1 MQVITKNNA
10 QFDVEGQKYTKEAL
24 EFLNFAADTEI
35 AFYNLYQFEGASE
48 ATLEA
53 VQKALFD
60 TEKLTFIEEIPSA
73 DYTFRYRQVTG
84 QYNEHEQMMT
94 EMIQH
99 VLGFEEVK
107 VFHSKVVTL
116 DNVTS
121 DQGQIFENYFI
132 NPVENTVIAMDEP
145 PFEIYPSS
153 TEELEEVVGFTE
165 MTETDLINL
174 AQKFSMDLD
183 DLLFCQEY
191 FKSEHRNPNLTELK
205 VIDTYW
211 SDHCRHTTFN
221 TQIDIVTID
230 AGRYEP
236 LFKAAL
242 NDYLEKRAQLGRSER
257 PITLM
262 DLGTIQ
268 SRYLRENGILDNV
281 EISPE
286 VNACALE
293 IKVDVDG
300 TEEDWILYFKNETHN
315 HPTEIEPFGGASTC
329 VGGGVRDPLSG
340 RSWVYQGMR
349 ISGAKDPNLPLEA
362 THPEKLPQRTITKRA
377 LEGNSDYANQI
388 GLTGGYAEEIYHP
401 GYEAKRLETG
411 ALISA
416 APKENIVREIPV
428 ATDKII
434 LLGGRTGRDGL
445 GAAVGSSQIQTE
457 QSLEN
462 AGAEVQK
469 GAAAIERKIT
479 RLFRRGEATRLIKRC
494 NDFGAGG
501 ISVAVGELADGLDIQ
516 LDDVPV
522 KYPGMHGGEIALSE
536 SQERM
541 AVVVAEKDIEAFLQ
555 YCEEEDVESTII
567 AEVTGNDRM
576 QMTWS
581 GKQIIDLSR
590 AFLDSNGAA
599 KHANAT
605 LLQPKTL
612 FQNDVKAG
620 TVWDETSL
628 KAYMSTLNRASQKAM
643 AEQFDGS
650 IGRASVLFPFG
661 GKYRATPELGMV
673 SKLPVAGG
681 KTTTTSGMAYGFDPY
696 LSEQSPF
703 HGAFYS
709 VIESVSRMVALGFDY
724 KDLRLSFQEFF
735 ENLQNDPERWGKPVL
750 SLLGANLAMSGLDL
764 ASIGGKDS
772 MSGTFDDIDV
782 PPTLLSFAVAQ
793 GRVDQVVSRAFKQVG
808 STVVLVENPLNRDW
822 TIDLDQEKAIYDA
835 IHELAKGDALLA
847 ASTVGFNGMLK
858 DLIEMSYGNG
868 ISIAVSEDF
877 TNRLAEPMMGAF
889 LLELAGSPKD
899 LLGDIPYQVVG
910 QTQADTIQIAGQ
922 DYAVKAI
929 ETASNE
935 VFASVFDQIENANRQ
950 TPKIVAGNSFACPN
964 SSLGKTAT
972 PVKALIPVLYGTNG
986 EYDLQF
992 ALEEAGFDCQVMVIA
1007 DSSNAKF
1014 EQSIQTLLEN
1024 LKDTQLLAL
1033 PNGSIFGNQT
1043 DEQGRAWELIL
1054 NRPDVS
1060 QAIDAHLQANRL
1072 IIGSGSAFSALI
1084 RTGLIE
1090 FGQVT
1095 GHSAIR
1101 VLPNQNGKFVSDLTT
1116 GRVVSE
1122 KSAFTTGRANK
1133 TYTAPLATA
1142 FGRVVLGEAEEKIKA
1157 NGQVIAAFDTYFAEE
1172 NIDGLASPNGLV
1184 FGTISSFERSGQD
1197 LYQNVPSQ
1205 GENPFLTEAF
1215 AYLNAK

>member
-1 MQVITKNNA
+1 MRVITKNNV
-10 QFDVEGQKYTKEAL
+10 QFDVEGQKYKKEAV
-24 EFLNFAADTEI
+24 EFLHFAKDCEI
-35 AFYNLYQFEGASE
+35 MVYNLYQFENASE
-48 ATLEA
+48 ATLEQ
-53 VQKALFD
+53 VKQALFD
-60 TEKLTFIEEIPSA
+60 SKKLTFIDEIPSA

-99 VLGFEEVK
+99 LLGFDDIV

-116 DNVTS
+116 DHVS
-121 DQGQIFENYFI
+121 QDQGKLLENYLI

-145 PFEIYPSS
+145 PFEIHPSA
-153 TEELEEVVGFTE
+153 TNELKEVLGFTD
-165 MTETDLINL
+165 MTKAEL
-174 AQKFSMDLD
+174 ADFSKNFSMDLD
-183 DLLFCQEY
+183 DLLYCQNY
-191 FKSEHRNPNLTELK
+191 FKSENRNPNLTELK

-221 TQIDIVTID
+221 TQIDMVTID
-230 AGRYEP
+230 AGRFEP
-236 LFKAAL
+236 LFKTAL
-242 NDYLEKRAQLGRSER
+242 NDYLEKRAQLGRIDR

-268 SRYLRENGILDNV
+268 SRFLRENGILDNV

-340 RSWVYQGMR
+340 RSWVYQVMR
-349 ISGAKDPNLPLEA
+349 VSGAKDPNLPLED

-416 APKENIVREIPV
+416 APKENIVRAEPI
-428 ATDKII
+428 AGDKII

-462 AGAEVQK
+462 VGAEVQK

-501 ISVAVGELADGLDIQ
+501 ISVAVGELADGLNIF

-541 AVVVAEKDIEAFLQ
+541 AVVVADKDIAAFLN
-555 YCEEEDVESTII
+555 YCAEEDVESTII
-567 AEVTGNDRM
+567 ADVTENNRM
-576 QMTWS
+576 QMDWE
-581 GKQIIDLSR
+581 GKTIIDLSR
-590 AFLDSNGAA
+590 VFLDSNGTV
-599 KHANAT
+599 KHADAT
-605 LLQPKTL
+605 LLQPKQV
-612 FQNDVKAG
+612 FVNDVAAD
-620 TVWDETSL
+620 TEWNETSL
-628 KAYMSTLNRASQKAM
+628 KAYMSTLNRAGQKAM

-661 GKYRATPELGMV
+661 GEYRSTPELGMV
-673 SKLPVAGG
+673 SKLPVHGG

-735 ENLQNDPERWGKPVL
+735 ENLQDDPKRWGKPVL
-750 SLLGANLAMSGLDL
+750 SLLGANAAMSGLDL

-772 MSGTFDDIDV
+772 MSGSFADIDV

-793 GRVDQVVSRAFKQVG
+793 GQIDEVVSRPFKKVG
-808 STVVLVENPLNRDW
+808 SQVVLVENPLNADF
-822 TIDLDQEKAIYDA
+822 TIDLAKEKAIYET
-835 IHELAKGDALLA
+835 IHQLAKGDALLA
-847 ASTVGFNGMLK
+847 ASTVGFNGILK
-858 DLIEMSYGNG
+858 DLLEMSYGNK
-868 ISIAVSEDF
+868 ISVKVSE
-877 TNRLAEPMMGAF
+877 TLTRRLAEPMMGAF
-889 LLELAGSPKD
+889 ILELDGNPAD
-899 LLGDIPYQVVG
+899 LLARISYQIIG
-910 QTQADTIQIAGQ
+910 QTQADNIQIAGQ
-922 DYAVKAI
+922 DYSVKSI
-929 ETASNE
+929 EGASND
-935 VFASVFDQIENANRQ
+935 VFASVFGQIENTDREIPAGTQDKLQLN
-950 TPKIVAGNSFACPN
+950 VAE
-964 SSLGKTAT
+964 KTNT
-972 PVKALIPVLYGTNG
+972 SVKALIPVLYGTNG
-986 EYDLQF
+986 EFDLQF
-992 ALEEAGFDCQVMVIA
+992 ALEAAGFECEVMVIA
-1007 DSSNAKF
+1007 DSSKEKF
-1014 EQSIQTLLEN
+1014 EQSIQMLIEK
-1024 LKDTQLLAL
+1024 LKDTQVLAL
-1033 PNGSIFGNQT
+1033 ANGSIFGNQI
-1043 DEQGRAWELIL
+1043 DEEGRAWELIL
-1054 NRPDVS
+1054 TRPDVS
-1060 QAIDAHLQANRL
+1060 QAIEVHLQANRL
-1072 IIGSGSAFSALI
+1072 IIGTGATFSALI

-1090 FGQVT
+1090 FGKVT
-1095 GHSAIR
+1095 GHSSIR
-1101 VLPNQNGKFVSDLTT
+1101 VLPNTNGKFISDLYT
-1116 GRVVSE
+1116 GHVISE
-1122 KSAFTTGRANK
+1122 NSAFTRGQIK
-1133 TYTAPLATA
+1133 QSYTAPVATA
-1142 FGRVVLGEAEEKIKA
+1142 FGRVDLGEAADKLKA
-1157 NGQVIAAFDTYFAEE
+1157 NGQIISVFDNYFAEE
-1172 NIDGLASPNGLV
+1172 NIDALASPNGLV
-1184 FGTISSFERSGQD
+1184 FGSISSFERTGED
-1197 LYQNVPSQ
+1197 LFQNVPSQ
-1205 GENPFLTEAF
+1205 GENQFLNQAF
-1215 AYLNAK
+1215 ANLQAK

>member
-10 QFDVEGQKYTKEAL
+10 QFDVEGQKYRKEAV
-24 EFLNFAADTEI
+24 EFLQFDENTEI
-35 AFYNLYQFEGASE
+35 TFYNLYQFENTSKVA
-48 ATLEA
+48 LE
-53 VQKALFD
+53 QIQHALFD
-60 TEKLTFIEEIPSA
+60 TEKLSFIETIPAA

-84 QYNEHEQMMT
+84 QYNEHEQMMN

-99 VLGFEEVK
+99 ILGLSEVK

-116 DNVTS
+116 NHVS
-121 DQGQIFENYFI
+121 QDQGQKFENYLI

-145 PFEIYPSS
+145 PFEIHPSS
-153 TEELEEVVGFTE
+153 TTELEEVSGFTE
-165 MTETDLINL
+165 MTQAELLDLG
-174 AQKFSMDLD
+174 KHFSMDLD
-183 DLLFCQEY
+183 DLRFCQTY
-191 FKSEHRNPNLTELK
+191 FKSENRNPNLTELK

-230 AGRYEP
+230 AGQYEP

-242 NDYLEKRAQLGRSER
+242 NDYLEKRAQLGRTDR

-349 ISGAKDPNLPLEA
+349 ISGAKDPNIPFED
-362 THPEKLPQRTITKRA
+362 TYPEKLPQRTISKRA

-416 APKENIVREIPV
+416 APKDHIVREAPV
-428 ATDKII
+428 VGDKII

-479 RLFRRGEATRLIKRC
+479 RLFRREEATRLIKRC

-501 ISVAVGELADGLDIQ
+501 ISVAVGELADGLNIQ

-541 AVVVAEKDIEAFLQ
+541 AVVVAEKDIEAFLS
-555 YCEEEDVESTII
+555 YCTEEDVESTVI
-567 AEVTGNDRM
+567 ASVTENDRM
-576 QMTWS
+576 QMTWA
-581 GKQIIDLSR
+581 GQQIIDLSR
-590 AFLDSNGAA
+590 SFLDSNGAA
-599 KHANAT
+599 KHANAILT
-605 LLQPKTL
+605 QPTSV
-612 FQNDVKAG
+612 FENDVHSDTTWNEA
-620 TVWDETSL
+620 SL
-628 KAYMSTLNRASQKAM
+628 NAYMSTLNRAGQKAM

-661 GKYRATPELGMV
+661 GRYRSTPELGMV
-673 SKLPVAGG
+673 SKLPVHGG

-703 HGAFYS
+703 HGGFYS

-735 ENLQNDPERWGKPVL
+735 ENLKDDPKRWGKPML
-750 SLLGANLAMSGLDL
+750 SLLGANLAMSGLTL

-772 MSGTFDDIDV
+772 MSGSFEDIDV

-793 GRVDQVVSRAFKQVG
+793 GHIDEVVSRPFKQVG
-808 STVVLVENPLNRDW
+808 SKVVLIENPLQDDF
-822 TIDLDQEKAIYDA
+822 TIDLQKEKEIYET
-835 IHELAKGDALLA
+835 IHQLAKGDALLA

-868 ISIAVSEDF
+868 ISVQVSETL
-877 TNRLAEPMMGAF
+877 TNRLAEPLMGAF
-889 LLELAGSPKD
+889 ILELADDPAT
-899 LLGDIPYQVVG
+899 LLADIPYQVIG
-910 QTQADTIQIAGQ
+910 QTQADDIQIAGQ
-922 DYAVKAI
+922 NYSVQAI
-929 ETASNE
+929 EAASNE
-935 VFASVFDQIENANRQ
+935 VFASVFDQTENTARELP
-950 TPKIVAGNSFACPN
+950 TTLS
-964 SSLGKTAT
+964 KTNAST
-972 PVKALIPVLYGTNG
+972 TVDKTTKDVQAFIPVLYGTNG
-986 EYDLQF
+986 EFDLQF
-992 ALEEAGFDCQVMVIA
+992 ALEAAGFNCQMMVIA
-1007 DSSNAKF
+1007 DSSHEKF
-1014 EQSIQTLLEN
+1014 EQSIQVFIKH
-1024 LKDTQLLAL
+1024 LKESQLLAL
-1033 PNGSIFGNQT
+1033 PNGAVFGNQT
-1043 DEQGRAWELIL
+1043 DEEGRAWELIL
-1054 NRPDVS
+1054 TRPDVR
-1060 QAIDAHLQANRL
+1060 QAIEAHLQANRL
-1072 IIGSGSAFSALI
+1072 ITGNGAAFSALI

-1090 FGQVT
+1090 FGEVT

-1101 VLPNQNGKFVSDLTT
+1101 ILPNKNGKFISDLYT
-1116 GRVVSE
+1116 GQVLSE
-1122 KSAFTTGRANK
+1122 NSPFTKGQGNQ
-1133 TYTAPLATA
+1133 TYTAPIATA
-1142 FGRVVLGEAEEKIKA
+1142 FGRVDLGEASSKMKA
-1157 NGQVIAAFDTYFAEE
+1157 HGQVVAGFKTYFAEE
-1172 NIDGLASPNGLV
+1172 NIDALTSPNGLV
-1184 FGTISSFERSGQD
+1184 FGSISSFERSGED
-1197 LYQNVPSQ
+1197 LFQNVPSQ
-1205 GENPFLTEAF
+1205 GENQFLKQAF
-1215 AYLNAK
+1215 AYLQAK

>member
-1 MQVITKNNA
+1 MQVITKNHA
-10 QFDVEGQKYTKEAL
+10 QFDVEVQKLTKEAVD
-24 EFLNFAADTEI
+24 FLQFSPDIEI
-35 AFYNLYQFEGASE
+35 RVYNLYHFENTSLE
-48 ATLEA
+48 TLEKI
-53 VQKALFD
+53 QGLLFD
-60 TEKLTFIEEIPSA
+60 SQKVAFIDEIPDA
-73 DYTFRYRQVTG
+73 DYRFRYRQVTG
-84 QYNEHEQMMT
+84 QYNEHEQMLN

-99 VLGFEEVK
+99 LLGFEEVN

-116 DNVTS
+116 NHVTQ
-121 DQGQIFENYFI
+121 DQGKTFEDYVI
-132 NPVENTVIAMDEP
+132 NPVENTVIGMNEP

-153 TEELEEVVGFTE
+153 TEELDEIVGFTE
-165 MTETDLINL
+165 MTEAALVDLAKN
-174 AQKFSMDLD
+174 FSMDLD
-183 DLLFCQEY
+183 DLRFCQDY
-191 FKSEHRNPNLTELK
+191 FKSENRNPNLTELK

-230 AGRYEP
+230 AGQYEP

-268 SRYLRENGILDNV
+268 SRYLRENGLLDNV

-349 ISGAKDPNLPLEA
+349 ISGAKNPNLPLEA
-362 THPEKLPQRTITKRA
+362 THPEKLPQRTISKRA
-377 LEGNSDYANQI
+377 LAGNSDYANQI
-388 GLTGGYAEEIYHP
+388 GLTGAFAEEIYHP

-416 APKENIVREIPV
+416 APRENIVRTEPV
-428 ATDKII
+428 AGDKII

-462 AGAEVQK
+462 VGAEVQK
-469 GAAAIERKIT
+469 GAAAVERKIT
-479 RLFRRGEATRLIKRC
+479 RLFRKGEATRLIKRC

-501 ISVAVGELADGLDIQ
+501 ISVAVGELADGLAIA
-516 LDDVPV
+516 LNEVPV

-541 AVVVAEKDIEAFLQ
+541 AVVVADKDTQAFLAFCAQ
-555 YCEEEDVESTII
+555 EDVEATII
-567 AEVTGNDRM
+567 ADVTDNDRM

-581 GKQIIDLSR
+581 GKQVIDLSR
-590 AFLDSNGAA
+590 AFLDSNGAG

-605 LLQPKTL
+605 LLQPEVV
-612 FQNDVKAG
+612 FENDVKPG
-620 TVWDETSL
+620 TNWNETNL
-628 KAYMSTLNRASQKAM
+628 KKYMSTLNRAGQKAM

-673 SKLPVAGG
+673 SKLPVHGG
-681 KTTTTSGMAYGFDPY
+681 KTKTTSGMAYGFDPY

-703 HGAFYS
+703 HGGYYS

-724 KDLRLSFQEFF
+724 KDLRLTFQEFF
-735 ENLQNDPERWGKPVL
+735 ENLQDDPKRWGKPVL
-750 SLLGANLAMSGLDL
+750 SLLGANFAMSGLAL

-772 MSGTFDDIDV
+772 MSGTFEDIDV

-793 GRVDQVVSRAFKQVG
+793 GHIDEVVSRSFKQVG
-808 STVVLVENPLNRDW
+808 SQVVLVENPLNIDF
-822 TIDLDQEKAIYDA
+822 TIDLDKEKKIYDR
-835 IHELAKGDALLA
+835 IHQLAKGDTLLA

-868 ISIAVSEDF
+868 ISLVVSDDL
-877 TNRLAEPMMGAF
+877 TSRLAEPMMGAF
-889 LLELAGSPKD
+889 ILELDRHPAD
-899 LLGDIPYQVVG
+899 LLAGIPYQVIG
-910 QTQADTIQIAGQ
+910 QTQADYIQIAGQ
-922 DYAVKAI
+922 DYSVKAI
-929 ETASNE
+929 ENASNE
-935 VFASVFDQIENANRQ
+935 VFASVFDQMADVAHEVPEANGHA
-950 TPKIVAGNSFACPN
+950 TKVGSGNS
-964 SSLGKTAT
+964 KTAR
-972 PVKALIPVLYGTNG
+972 PVKALVPVLYGTNG

-992 ALEEAGFDCQVMVIA
+992 ALEDAGFDCQVMVIA
-1007 DSSNAKF
+1007 DSSREKF
-1014 EQSIQTLLEN
+1014 EQSIQDLIQN
-1024 LKDTQLLAL
+1024 LKDTHLLAL

-1054 NRPDVS
+1054 NRPDMK

-1072 IIGSGSAFSALI
+1072 IVGNGSAFAALI

-1090 FGQVT
+1090 FEQVT
-1095 GHSAIR
+1095 GQSAIR
-1101 VLPNQNGKFVSDLTT
+1101 VLPNQNGKFMSDLYTGHVIGEKATFTSGQANTT
-1116 GRVVSE
+1116 
-1122 KSAFTTGRANK
+1122 
-1133 TYTAPLATA
+1133 YLAPLATA
-1142 FGRVVLGEAEEKIKA
+1142 FGRIDLGEAAEKLTA
-1157 NGQVIAAFDTYFAEE
+1157 NNQVISVFETYFAAE
-1172 NIDGLASPNGLV
+1172 NIDALSSPNGLV
-1184 FGTISSFERSGQD
+1184 FGSISSFERTGKD

-1205 GENPFLTEAF
+1205 GENQFLRQAF
-1215 AYLNAK
+1215 AYLQAK